1 MSWSDDKELS
11 LGADVISWNS
21 QKKNY
26 YGSEFNWFVLSYS
39 QKKKKKKKDLF
50 YPFSSHIS
58 NRCVV
63 DDEFHDCITNWQIAS
78 ILSTLTPDDLKGI
91 CPVGEHL

>member
-1 MSWSDDKELS
+1 MNGRHRLKLKKKIIMEVS
-11 LGADVISWNS
+11 LIDLFYPI
-21 QKKNY
+21 
-26 YGSEFNWFVLSYS
+26 L
-39 QKKKKKKKDLF
+39 KKKKKGDLF

-63 DDEFHDCITNWQIAS
+63 DDEFHDCVTDWQIAS